1 MSGILPNNAT
11 DNGKHG
17 SQKMIDG
24 IKKVG
29 AHDFGRDHKQR
40 MKSGKCSG
48 GTKCHS
54 SGRDTGFNPN
64 NLVTAELVTAELL
77 EMAFAGLKHR
87 YGDRLISPLESAA
100 VFIPQS
106 NPISPQRTTYFISP
120 TYFNKQES
128 KDGKSTEI
136 AHAAPY
142 LFLSEE
148 TCRELHHQELARH
161 GADHDSSGEDAYSL
175 TPSSQLLVRSCPT
188 SLASYVIGFLDS
200 RMLSPLQLLSAW
212 YRSEQSATVA
222 EMARGMPVWKWARAN
237 PDFNVLFNEATASDT
252 SVVAKVVVTDCKAAF
267 HGLRSLVDVGGG
279 NGMFARAIAEA
290 FPHIKCTVYDLPHV
304 VATIPKSSAVEAIGG
319 DMFEHIPSADA
330 VFLKL
335 IMHMLTEEQCVKIL
349 RRCKDPIPKRE
360 EGGKGIIVD
369 MVLNSEKEDYMVTEA
384 QLVSDLVVLQATGG
398 KEREEHEWKKICM
411 EAGFVDCR
419 VTPLGARSLIEVFP

>member
-1 MSGILPNNAT
+1 ME
-11 DNGKHG
+11 
-17 SQKMIDG
+17 Q
-24 IKKVG
+24 
-29 AHDFGRDHKQR
+29 
-40 MKSGKCSG
+40 
-48 GTKCHS
+48 TK
-54 SGRDTGFNPN
+54 
-64 NLVTAELVTAELL
+64 ELL
-77 EMAFAGLKHR
+77 QAQTHVGHHIR
-87 YGDRLISPLESAA
+87 GSLISMFLKCAVELGIPDAIHAHGQPLPLSRL
-100 VFIPQS
+100 VSTLPIPQS
-106 NPISPQRTTYFISP
+106 KAPSLRRLLRLL
-120 TYFNKQES
+120 
-128 KDGKSTEI
+128 
-136 AHAAPY
+136 AHTGFFTIHP
-142 LFLSEE
+142 
-148 TCRELHHQELARH
+148 
-161 GADHDSSGEDAYSL
+161 DHDSSGEDVYSL

-222 EMARGMPVWKWARAN
+222 EMARGMPVWEWARAN

-349 RRCKDPIPKRE
+349 RRCKDAIPKRE
-360 EGGKGIIVD
+360 EGGKVIIVD
-369 MVLNSEKEDYMVTEA
+369 MVLNSEKEDYMVMEA
-384 QLVSDLVVLQATGG
+384 QLVSDLVMLQATDG
-398 KEREEHEWKKICM
+398 KEREEHEWKKIFM
-411 EAGFVDCR
+411 EAGFVDYR